1 MKPSSRIT
9 QAASVLLVLLLAAS
23 AFALHRVD
31 QVRSRVKLQEG
42 LYMMSPKVAKRL
54 SLGYDGLLAD
64 VYWTW
69 AVQYFGA
76 RHLAGAQ
83 HYELL
88 GPLLEIAT
96 TLDPHLTVA
105 YQFGGNFLAPSPPYG
120 AGLPLEAIQLTEFGI
135 RNNPNDWRLY
145 YNLGFIYYLELRDYA
160 KAAEAFASGAKVPG
174 THPFLKILAAQMA
187 QHAGELPMAKML
199 WTVAYQSSEDG
210 DLRSNAASHLL
221 ALQVE
226 EDIINLE
233 KLTSL
238 YRARTGHWPSN
249 FSEIEATG
257 MLQALPLD
265 PLGQPYKLE
274 AEGQVEV
281 REPNRFPF
289 FEKGPAAGSLP
300 PSAKFSP

>member
-1 MKPSSRIT
+1 MKPSARIT
-9 QAASVLLVLLLAAS
+9 LAAGVSLLLLLVAS
-23 AFALHRVD
+23 AFALHQVD
-31 QVRSRVKLQEG
+31 QIRSRVNLQEG

-76 RHLAGAQ
+76 RHVAGSR

-120 AGLPLEAIQLTEFGI
+120 AGLPQQAIQLTEYGI
-135 RNNPNDWRLY
+135 HNNPNEWRLY
-145 YNLGFIYYLELRDYA
+145 YNLGFIYYLELRDYE

-174 THPFLKILAAQMA
+174 AHPFLRVMAAQMA

-199 WTVAYQSSEDG
+199 WTIAYQSAEDR
-210 DLRSNAASHLL
+210 DIRNNAASHLL
-221 ALQVE
+221 ALQAE

-238 YRARTGHWPSN
+238 YRERAGHWPSN
-249 FSEIEATG
+249 FSELEATG

-274 AEGQVEV
+274 AAGRVEV

-289 FEKGPAAGSLP
+289 LEKGSAAGYLP
-300 PSAKFSP
+300 PSAKSSP

>member
-1 MKPSSRIT
+1 MKPSARIT
-9 QAASVLLVLLLAAS
+9 LAASVLLVLLLAAS
-23 AFALHRVD
+23 AFALHQVD
-31 QVRSRVKLQEG
+31 QIRSRVDLQEG
-42 LYMMSPKVAKRL
+42 LYMMSPKVAKRM

-76 RHLAGAQ
+76 RHFAGSR

-120 AGLPLEAIQLTEFGI
+120 AGLPRQAIELTEYGI

-145 YNLGFIYYLELRDYA
+145 YNLGFIYYLELRDYT

-174 THPFLKILAAQMA
+174 AHPFLRVMAAQMA

-199 WTVAYQSSEDG
+199 WTIAYQSTEDR
-210 DLRSNAASHLL
+210 DIRNNAASHLL
-221 ALQVE
+221 SLQAE
-226 EDIINLE
+226 EDILNLE

-238 YRARTGHWPSN
+238 YQERTGHWPSN
-249 FSEIEATG
+249 FAELEAMG
-257 MLQALPLD
+257 ILQTPPLD

-281 REPNRFPF
+281 RQPNRFPF
-289 FEKGPAAGSLP
+289 LGKDPAAGHLP
-300 PSAKFSP
+300 PSAKSSP